1 VTRRVMSVE
10 VASGLVLK
18 GDIYGDTGAPVILLH
33 GGGQTRHS
41 WRATAAQLEQAG
53 FTALPFDARGHGDS
67 GWAAD
72 ERYTFFD
79 YALDVRALAAA
90 VAQKFGQK
98 PAAVGASLGGMSSL
112 LATAGEDT
120 NPLAAL
126 VLVDVTPRLTR
137 DGVAA
142 VQGFMRSK
150 AKEGFAT
157 VEDAA
162 AAIAAYLPH
171 RPKPRS
177 LDGLTKNL
185 RQRADGRFY
194 WHWDPAFLDGKY
206 PIETNRNGV
215 EEAALA
221 AAASLAI
228 PSLLVRGQG
237 SELVSMDYAN
247 EYLRLAKGSEFV
259 DVAEAR
265 HMVAGDNNT
274 VFADAVVR
282 FLSRVMRPTAP

>member
-112 LATAGEDT
+112 LATAGEGA